1 MYVRHAD
8 VLNFNVSTFN
18 NQFLGEIYHLLKHNI
33 YTTVG
38 MTTNQSR
45 LVVMDR
51 FVENNIIGTCK
62 RS

>member
-1 MYVRHAD
+1 
-8 VLNFNVSTFN
+8 VSTFI
-18 NQFLGEIYHLLKHNI
+18 NQFLGEIYLLLKHNI

-51 FVENNIIGTCK
+51 FVENNIIDTGLGQ
-62 RS
+62 